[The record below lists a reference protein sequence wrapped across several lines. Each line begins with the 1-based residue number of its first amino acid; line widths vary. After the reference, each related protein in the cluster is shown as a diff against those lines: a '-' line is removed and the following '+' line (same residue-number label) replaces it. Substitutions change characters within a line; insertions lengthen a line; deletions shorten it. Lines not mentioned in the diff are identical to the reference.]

1 MAAIVGAPS
10 LCTAGVAVEKAA
22 GVGAAGSALGGE
34 RVRVKL
40 SRGVVCGGKVG
51 LQVVAQAVQ
60 RDGRSQQQGEKPWDS
75 QRGMFLAT
83 ESATETSAVATDFVV
98 AEKGRSG
105 SFGYSRGTESE
116 EDESDVDEDVEV
128 LRVDSQAMQDG
139 DELAISR
146 LGIPE
151 AVVEALAKR
160 GISQLFP
167 IQRAVLEPA
176 MQGKDLIARAKTGTG
191 KTLAF
196 GIPIINNILR
206 ENEENRSGRRSGR
219 APRALVLAPTRE
231 LAKQVEREFMESAPM
246 LSTICVYG
254 GVPISTQQRQL
265 TRGVDIAVGTPGR
278 IIDLINRGSLHLEE
292 VRFLVLDEADQML
305 AVGFEEDVEQILEQM
320 PNQRQSMLFSATMP
334 TWVKKLSRKYL
345 NNALTIDLVG
355 ESDEK
360 LADRIKLF
368 AVSTVPQAKRSI
380 LNDLISVYGKGGK
393 TIVFTQ
399 TKRDADD
406 VASAMGRILGCEAL
420 HGDITQN
427 QREKTLASFRDG
439 NFSVLVATDVAA
451 RGLDIPNV
459 DLVIHYEIPND
470 PETFVHRSG
479 RTGRA
484 GKAGSAILMYSDR
497 QFRTMKLIER
507 DVGCKFTKISP
518 PRVEDVLRASSE
530 SATEVIKRVH
540 PEVAQVFMSTA
551 EELLKE
557 QGPTAFA
564 AALAH
569 LAGFT
574 QLPASRS
581 LITHE
586 EGLTTLR
593 LVRPKTSRPM
603 TPRVVMGVLSDI
615 WQTAADK
622 VGKIKIVDDPK
633 TDGAVFDLPEDVAK
647 ALLEK
652 PTPQGEVID
661 ICKSLPR
668 LEEYEFGGS
677 ERGGDMYGRFSR
689 GGGSGGRGSFS
700 SGRGGRGSFSSGRGG
715 GRGGSDGFRDNDR
728 FGGRGGG
735 NRFSSDRFSSDRFS
749 SDRFSS
755 DRSSERGRFS
765 SDRSSSVDR
774 FNGGRLPGRSSSGR
788 VDDWSRRSSPSES
801 DSFSSGSFG
810 RSDRGSFGGT
820 CFICNKPG
828 HRATDCPERR

>member
-1 MAAIVGAPS
+1 MAAMVGAPS
-10 LCTAGVAVEKAA
+10 LCTAGVALE
-22 GVGAAGSALGGE
+22 GALHSSLVGE
-34 RVRVKL
+34 RVRVQL
-40 SRGVVCGGKVG
+40 QVRAAPGRGM
-51 LQVVAQAVQ
+51 QVVAQAV
-60 RDGRSQQQGEKPWDS
+60 GKGQQGQGHGERMWDS

-83 ESATETSAVATDFVV
+83 ESATETSAVASDFVV

-116 EDESDVDEDVEV
+116 EDESEEDEEAEV
-128 LRVDSQAMQDG
+128 LRVDNESMDDG
-139 DELAISR
+139 DELAISN
-146 LGIPE
+146 LGIAE
-151 AVVEALAKR
+151 AVVAALEKR
-160 GISQLFP
+160 GITQLFP
-167 IQRAVLEPA
+167 IQRAVLDPA
-176 MQGKDLIARAKTGTG
+176 MQGRDLIGRAKTGTG

-196 GIPIINNILR
+196 GIPIINNIIR

-254 GVPISTQQRQL
+254 GVPISTQQRLL

-278 IIDLINRGSLHLEE
+278 IIDLISRGSLHLEE

-305 AVGFEEDVEQILEQM
+305 AVGFEDDVEQILEQM

-380 LNDLISVYGKGGK
+380 LNDLIAVYAKGGK

-420 HGDITQN
+420 HGDITQS
-427 QREKTLASFRDG
+427 QREKTLNAFREG

-484 GKAGSAILMYSDR
+484 GKEGTAILMYSDR
-497 QFRTMKLIER
+497 QTRTMRLIER
-507 DVGCKFTKISP
+507 DVGCKFTRIGA
-518 PRVEDVLRASSE
+518 PRVEDVLKASSE
-530 SATEVIKRVH
+530 SATAVIKRVH
-540 PEVAQVFMSTA
+540 PEVAEVFMSTA
-551 EELLKE
+551 EELLNE

-593 LVRPKTSRPM
+593 LVRPRGSRPM
-603 TPRVVMGVLSDI
+603 SARVVMGILSDI

-622 VGKIKIVDDPK
+622 VGKIKIIDDPK
-633 TDGAVFDLPEDVAK
+633 ADGAVFDLPEDVAK
-647 ALLEK
+647 ALLDK
-652 PTPQGEVID
+652 PTPQGEVIE

-668 LEEYEFGGS
+668 LEDDEFGSG
-677 ERGGDMYGRFSR
+677 RGGDMYGRFSKE
-689 GGGSGGRGSFS
+689 GGR
-700 SGRGGRGSFSSGRGG
+700 GRGSFSSGRGG
-715 GRGGSDGFRDNDR
+715 GRGGGRFSSDRYE
-728 FGGRGGG
+728 GRGGSD
-735 NRFSSDRFSSDRFS
+735 RFSSDRFGSRGGDDRFS

-755 DRSSERGRFS
+755 DRSSDRFS
-765 SDRSSSVDR
+765 SDRSSDR
-774 FNGGRLPGRSSSGR
+774 FGGRMTGRSGSGRPDEWSRANSGRSSTPWKS
-788 VDDWSRRSSPSES
+788 DS
-801 DSFSSGSFG
+801 DSFSSGSFSS